1 MLACLPCNTVGV
13 VRSYPQQFGR
23 HLAAE
28 AVAARH
34 DFCRPSSTSVLSD
47 EEVVE
52 VFAKSVAGDDDC
64 WRCVWNLAFELR
76 VYLELS
82 CFELCVDLE

>member
-1 MLACLPCNTVGV
+1 MVGV
-13 VRSYPQQFGR
+13 VRSYPRQFGR

-82 CFELCVDLE
+82 SFELCVDLE